1 MHVSVGHATCSSTSQ
16 LTSVLLCVQH
26 TVFLI
31 FILSLSAFNGASF
44 YFEVFAHR

>member
-1 MHVSVGHATCSSTSQ
+1 MCVNKPSDNW
-16 LTSVLLCVQH
+16 LLHPQH

>member
-1 MHVSVGHATCSSTSQ
+1 MFIDQPTDKWPLHP
-16 LTSVLLCVQH
+16 QH

>member
-1 MHVSVGHATCSSTSQ
+1 MYV
-16 LTSVLLCVQH
+16 LTMPCVFDRPSDEWLLLTQH